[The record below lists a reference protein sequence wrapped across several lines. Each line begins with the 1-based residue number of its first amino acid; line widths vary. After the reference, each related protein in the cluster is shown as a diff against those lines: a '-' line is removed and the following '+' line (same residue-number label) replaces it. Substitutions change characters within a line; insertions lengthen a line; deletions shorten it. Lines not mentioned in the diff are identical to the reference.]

1 MDLRGIKNLTIFSRE
16 VIFTEDSRLDLS
28 APDLVQDLN
37 ILPPGSDGDDG
48 KHGVHGPTG
57 ELRAAGN
64 SRPQSSVLFFICG
77 LCGSGPNVISVGV
90 ERYQIPEVYSLEIG

>member
-28 APDLVQDLN
+28 APDLDQDLN

-64 SRPQSSVLFFICG
+64 SRPQSSVLFFICS

>member
-28 APDLVQDLN
+28 APDLDQDLN

-77 LCGSGPNVISVGV
+77 LCESGPNVISVGV

>member
-64 SRPQSSVLFFICG
+64 SRPQSSVLFLYVACVVQDQMS
-77 LCGSGPNVISVGV
+77 LVWGSSGTKSPKFTPSK
-90 ERYQIPEVYSLEIG
+90 

>member
-90 ERYQIPEVYSLEIG
+90 EKYQIPEVYSLEIG

>member
-28 APDLVQDLN
+28 APDLDQDLN

-57 ELRAAGN
+57 ELRGCRKFKATIFC
-64 SRPQSSVLFFICG
+64 PFFICG

>member
-16 VIFTEDSRLDLS
+16 VISTKDSRLDLS

>member
-16 VIFTEDSRLDLS
+16 VISTKDSRLDLS
-28 APDLVQDLN
+28 APDLDQDLN

>member
-1 MDLRGIKNLTIFSRE
+1 MDLRGIKRLTIFSRKM
-16 VIFTEDSRLDLS
+16 VFSKDSQLDLR
-28 APDLVQDLN
+28 APKLVQNFN

-64 SRPQSSVLFFICG
+64 SRPQSSVLFLYVACVG
-77 LCGSGPNVISVGV
+77 QDQMSLVWGSRGTKSPKFTPSK
-90 ERYQIPEVYSLEIG
+90 

>member
-28 APDLVQDLN
+28 APDLDQDLN

-90 ERYQIPEVYSLEIG
+90 EKYQIPEVYSLEIG